1 MLILLLIV
9 AALSF
14 YIMNTDERKRVL
26 EWTLRWTRAAGVVIS
41 RIALILLAGLGMW
54 ARAIHA
60 KNRLAQAAAI
70 VVLAAAAAGAIQLLR
85 EPPADVR
92 PEIERLLAVE
102 SEITAIYDTAA
113 AQFKR
118 GALDS
123 ESLARVIERKIKPQ
137 LQGVRVRVMSLDN
150 VRHDHQPLLEK
161 AKEYLRLRDES
172 WRLRADALHRRDMKS
187 LQRVELTERASLAA
201 LTAAAEAMKQL

>member
-1 MLILLLIV
+1 MLIFLLI
-9 AALSF
+9 AAAFAF
-14 YIMNTDERKRVL
+14 YVMNTDERKRVL
-26 EWTLRWTRAAGVVIS
+26 QWILAASVVIRRLAL
-41 RIALILLAGLGMW
+41 RIALLLLAGMRTW

-70 VVLAAAAAGAIQLLR
+70 ALLFVASVGTIVLTRPA
-85 EPPADVR
+85 PADVR

-102 SEITAIYDTAA
+102 SQTTAIYDAAA

-118 GALDS
+118 GTLDS
-123 ESLARVIERKIKPQ
+123 ESLARIIEGKIKPQ
-137 LQGVRVRVMSLDN
+137 LQGVRVRLMSIDN
-150 VRHDHQPLLEK
+150 VRSDHQPLLEK
-161 AKEYLRLRDES
+161 AREYLRLRDES
-172 WRLRADALHRRDMKS
+172 WRMRAEALHRRDLKS

>member
-1 MLILLLIV
+1 MLIFLLI
-9 AALSF
+9 AAGFAF

-26 EWTLRWTRAAGVVIS
+26 QWIAAASVVI
-41 RIALILLAGLGMW
+41 RRLAVLLLAGLCAW

-70 VVLAAAAAGAIQLLR
+70 AVLFVMSVGTIVLTR
-85 EPPADVR
+85 PGPTDVR

-102 SEITAIYDTAA
+102 SETTAIYDAA
-113 AQFKR
+113 ATQFKQ
-118 GALDS
+118 GTLDS
-123 ESLARVIERKIKPQ
+123 ESLARLIERKIKPQ
-137 LQGVRVRVMSLDN
+137 LQHVRVRLMSIDN
-150 VRHDHQPLLEK
+150 VRSDHEPLLEK
-161 AKEYLRLRDES
+161 AREYLRLRDES
-172 WRLRADALHRRDMKS
+172 WRLRAEALHRRDMKS